1 VEGTLATGVGDV
13 VAGMAPPKPEVP
25 AASVSMASVP
35 PRFEATI
42 NGLVVPVRVV
52 AHLRGFP
59 GVRPGTPVL
68 VLPEQPLYEAAPRS
82 VDRLGLGLTEIW
94 SMGSNDPVPAIRAA
108 DLHIDQVRR
117 AQEVEAFLA
126 ATPQSLSFG
135 MEYAAGVGGLAVA
148 VVGLV
153 VGLSLGQRRR
163 SYEIAALQA
172 VGVRRRHILGA
183 VVGEQGF
190 LIAVAL
196 AVALGAA
203 SFFIRLVFP
212 YLANRVPTGY
222 ATYRTGVQWSA
233 VVWAIGGVGA
243 ATTVGLV
250 LAIRSMLQ
258 VSPSAMLRGE
268 AE

>member
-1 VEGTLATGVGDV
+1 
-13 VAGMAPPKPEVP
+13 VAGLGPPMPVVP
-25 AASVSMASVP
+25 VATVSMDSLP
-35 PRFEATI
+35 PRFETTI
-42 NGLVVPVRVV
+42 NGVVIPVRVV
-52 AHLRGFP
+52 AHLQGFP
-59 GVRPGTPVL
+59 GVLIGTPAL

-82 VDRLGLGLTEIW
+82 LDRFGLGLTEIW
-94 SMGSNDPVPAIRAA
+94 SIGSIDPVPAIRAA
-108 DLHIDQVRR
+108 DLHVEEVRGTR
-117 AQEVEAFLA
+117 EVEALLA
-126 ATPQSLSFG
+126 ATPQSLSLG
-135 MEYAAGVGGLAVA
+135 MEYAAGIGGLAVV

-153 VGLSLGQRRR
+153 VGLSFGQRRR

-196 AVALGAA
+196 AVALGTA
-203 SFFIRLVFP
+203 SFFIRLAFP

-233 VVWAIGGVGA
+233 VVWAIGAVAA
-243 ATTVGLV
+243 ATTMGFVF
-250 LAIRSMLQ
+250 AIRSMLR
-258 VSPSAMLRGE
+258 VSPSALLRGE